1 MADDSGIDPRY
12 AAQFQRG
19 FDPAVHATAPV
30 RDAVPRR
37 DAPVRLAGGPVTT
50 AVRVPD
56 GPVPRARPVVAEPPV
71 PSVEVEP
78 EEPEEFEE
86 NLPARRRPIAEWV
99 LLGMSAV
106 QFVAAYAALW
116 LQWNSQSDGFGFG
129 AGIDGML
136 LFVFMNS
143 LPGPL
148 FLGGV
153 VALILW
159 VALRAAGRPS
169 R

>member
-19 FDPAVHATAPV
+19 FDPAQHASAPVV
-30 RDAVPRR
+30 RDAAPRR
-37 DAPVRLAGGPVTT
+37 DVPVRLAGGPVTT
-50 AVRVPD
+50 AVRVTD
-56 GPVPRARPVVAEPPV
+56 GPMPRTPPVVAEPPS
-71 PSVEVEP
+71 PSAKAEP
-78 EEPEEFEE
+78 EEHEED
-86 NLPARRRPIAEWV
+86 LPVRRRPIAEWV

-106 QFVAAYAALW
+106 QFVAAYAAMW

-129 AGIDGML
+129 TGIDGML
-136 LFVFMNS
+136 LFIFVNS

>member
-19 FDPAVHATAPV
+19 FDPTVHAAAPV
-30 RDAVPRR
+30 APDVPAPRA
-37 DAPVRLAGGPVTT
+37 APVRLAGGPVTT
-50 AVRVPD
+50 AVRVAD
-56 GPVPRARPVVAEPPV
+56 GPVPRTRPVVAEPPV
-71 PSVEVEP
+71 PSAEVEP
-78 EEPEEFEE
+78 VELEEDVPV
-86 NLPARRRPIAEWV
+86 RRPVAEWV

-129 AGIDGML
+129 TGIDGML

>member
-19 FDPAVHATAPV
+19 FDPTQHTAAPV
-30 RDAVPRR
+30 ARDAPPSRET
-37 DAPVRLAGGPVTT
+37 PVRLAGGPVTT
-50 AVRVPD
+50 AVRVD
-56 GPVPRARPVVAEPPV
+56 DRPVPRPRPVVAEPPA
-71 PSVEVEP
+71 PSAAVEP
-78 EEPEEFEE
+78 EEFDDD
-86 NLPARRRPIAEWV
+86 PATRRRPVAEWV
-99 LLGMSAV
+99 LLGMAAV

-116 LQWNSQSDGFGFG
+116 LQWNSQNDGFGFG
-129 AGIDGML
+129 TGIDGML

-153 VALILW
+153 VALVLW
-159 VALRAAGRPS
+159 VALRAVGRSS

>member
-19 FDPAVHATAPV
+19 FDPTQHTAAAVV
-30 RDAVPRR
+30 RDAPPSRE
-37 DAPVRLAGGPVTT
+37 APVRLAGGPVTT
-50 AVRVPD
+50 AVRVAD
-56 GPVPRARPVVAEPPV
+56 GPVPRTRPVVAEPPV
-71 PSVEVEP
+71 PSAEVEP
-78 EEPEEFEE
+78 VELEEDVPV
-86 NLPARRRPIAEWV
+86 RRPVAEWV

-129 AGIDGML
+129 TGIDGML